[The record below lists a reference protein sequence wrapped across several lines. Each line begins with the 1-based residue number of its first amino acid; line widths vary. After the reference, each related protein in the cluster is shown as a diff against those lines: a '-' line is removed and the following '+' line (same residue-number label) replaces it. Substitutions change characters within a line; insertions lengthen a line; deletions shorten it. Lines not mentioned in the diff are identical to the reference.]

1 VRKPRPKRRFHKHAV
16 PLTKVITLPE
26 DHPAVTEG
34 RTLFASTVREPTERD
49 WLLKS
54 AEHNRKIGSH
64 VTKGKLAGFPIYSLT
79 LEERAS
85 CPRSCEHWRSCYG
98 NHQHWNQRWVH
109 GPALVRGLEVEL
121 EYLSLKH
128 KQGFLIRLHAL
139 GDFWSVGYVR
149 AWERWLRQFEP
160 LHVYGYS
167 AWKRGS
173 RIGNELIRVR
183 DANWDRFAIRLSNS
197 GEPEKSANTIW
208 YQPNQSVTPEGIV
221 CPAQVSKTETCGT
234 CALCWTTTRNIAFLA
249 H

>member
-1 VRKPRPKRRFHKHAV
+1 MRKPTAKRRFQKHAV
-16 PLTKVITLPE
+16 PLTKVIALPE
-26 DHPAVTEG
+26 DHPAVTEA
-34 RTLFASTVREPTERD
+34 RTLFPGTVREPTERD

-54 AEHNRKIGSH
+54 AERNRKIGSH

-128 KQGFLIRLHAL
+128 KQGFLVRLHAL

-149 AWERWLRQFEP
+149 AWERWLRRFEP
-160 LHVYGYS
+160 LHVFGYT
-167 AWKRGS
+167 AWPRGS
-173 RIGNELIRVR
+173 RIGDAVISLR
-183 DANWDRFAIRLSNS
+183 DAQWERFAIRLSNS
-197 GEPEKSANTIW
+197 PDDEKSANTVWEHPTGPVIE
-208 YQPNQSVTPEGIV
+208 QGIV
-221 CPAQVSKTETCGT
+221 CPAQTGRAGSCGS